1 LYVLSKG
8 KREIKK
14 KEKRIIRTSSDE
26 TRALGTLPVIV
37 ILWEL
42 ILWEFVSPRLVN
54 PPSRS

>member
-1 LYVLSKG
+1 VLSKG

-37 ILWEL
+37 IL
-42 ILWEFVSPRLVN
+42 
-54 PPSRS
+54 